1 MLWRDIFIAGTGSWI
16 PPIRPDRDPWSGPVP
31 GRPSAAALNGF
42 TSSAVAKD
50 TTATQMATRAGLRAV
65 RHAGVTREDLSLL
78 VHANFQDEEHFTP
91 GTYLLRVLGGRDTAG
106 LELGAAS
113 DGGTAALVT
122 AADHLTARPAARAV
136 LVTAGARFPEA
147 RWGHVRDDGYVA
159 GDAGA
164 AAVLTRGPGLARL
177 VATSQ
182 VTEPELEV
190 LTRASPHTGRRFRLE
205 ETGLV
210 PHVDTLRR
218 GTRRGIENVLDEAGA
233 RPEDITRVVPIAIGA
248 VVLDLVLSDT
258 PLGIRADDTSWTFGR
273 HLGHAGPSDALLALD
288 RLFRSGPLRA
298 GDRVLVVS
306 FGFGFRWTTALL
318 EVTRDA
324 GPPAAARTTPREG
337 HS

>member
-1 MLWRDIFIAGTGSWI
+1 MLWRDISIAGTGSWI

-136 LVTAGARFPEA
+136 LVTAGARFPE
-147 RWGHVRDDGYVA
+147 GHG
-159 GDAGA
+159 GG
-164 AAVLTRGPGLARL
+164 
-177 VATSQ
+177 TS
-182 VTEPELEV
+182 
-190 LTRASPHTGRRFRLE
+190 G
-205 ETGLV
+205 
-210 PHVDTLRR
+210 
-218 GTRRGIENVLDEAGA
+218 
-233 RPEDITRVVPIAIGA
+233 
-248 VVLDLVLSDT
+248 
-258 PLGIRADDTSWTFGR
+258 
-273 HLGHAGPSDALLALD
+273 
-288 RLFRSGPLRA
+288 
-298 GDRVLVVS
+298 
-306 FGFGFRWTTALL
+306 TTATWP
-318 EVTRDA
+318 VTP
-324 GPPAAARTTPREG
+324 GPPPSSPGAPVWPGWWPPHRSPSRTWRC
-337 HS
+337 